1 MTIRG
6 FRSDMQESFRIY
18 YPTSKAE
25 QKRWAKEYGMNAYY
39 SGKHWARRQEDAQFW
54 HLLTVS
60 ALNRQEVRRKP
71 FDKPVIITLLWNDRL
86 DIDNHAVMGKMIVD
100 ALKGR
105 LINDDNR
112 KWLKGVC
119 HFFHDEDYILVQ
131 IKEV

>member
-1 MTIRG
+1 
-6 FRSDMQESFRIY
+6 
-18 YPTSKAE
+18 
-25 QKRWAKEYGMNAYY
+25 MNAYY
-39 SGKHWARRQEDAQFW
+39 SGKHWARRQEDAEFW
-54 HLLTVS
+54 HLLTIG

-71 FDKPVIITLLWNDRL
+71 FDKPVIITLFWNDRL

-119 HFFHDEDYILVQ
+119 HYFHTEDYILVTV
-131 IKEV
+131 KEVSHEKD